1 VVIRPL
7 RVVFFG
13 TPAFAVP
20 TLEALLESRHP
31 VVGVVTQPDRP
42 VGRGHRL
49 SLPPVKTRALRSAL
63 PVLQPETLK
72 DASFVGALT
81 ALGAEIGVVAAYGKL
96 LPGTVLAVPRFGLL
110 NVHASI
116 LPRYRGAAPVHR
128 AVIAGDRETGV
139 TIMRVVSALDAG
151 PMLAVA
157 SHPIGDDDTSLEV
170 ERALAL
176 AGARLLVETLD
187 RFVEPGVEERPQDDS
202 AATYAPRLTKDEGWI
217 DWSQSA
223 RDVHNRVRGLHPW
236 PHAFSLMNGR
246 RVIVLR
252 SSVSPVQRHADP
264 GAVLVAQGDDLTV
277 ATGMGAVNL
286 LELQLE
292 GRRPM
297 SSREF
302 LSGHPLLPG
311 QRFSGG
317 P

>member
-20 TLEALLESRHP
+20 TLEALLESRHQ

-42 VGRGHRL
+42 VGRGHHL
-49 SLPPVKTRALRSAL
+49 TLPPAKARALASGV
-63 PVLQPETLK
+63 PVLQPDTLK
-72 DASFVGALT
+72 DQSFVH
-81 ALGAEIGVVAAYGKL
+81 ALGAFDADIGVVAAYGKL
-96 LPGTVLAVPRFGLL
+96 LPRTVLAVPRFGLL
-110 NVHASI
+110 NVHASV

-151 PMLAVA
+151 PTLAVA
-157 SHPIGDDDTSLEV
+157 GHPIGDDETSLDV

-187 RFVEPGVEERPQDDS
+187 RFVDPGVEERPQDDG
-202 AATYAPRLTKDEGWI
+202 AATYAPRLSKDEGWI

-236 PHAFSLMNGR
+236 PHAFSLMNER
-246 RVIVLR
+246 RVILLR
-252 SSVSPVQRHADP
+252 SSVSARSYQADP
-264 GAVLVAQGDDLTV
+264 GTVVVAQGDDLTV
-277 ATGMGAVNL
+277 ATGAGAVNL

-297 SSREF
+297 GAREF
-302 LSGHPLLPG
+302 MSGHPPVPG
-311 QRFSGG
+311 QRFSG
-317 P
+317 PP